1 MHYSTAYYLSQP
13 RMPAP
18 AAPRVRTARRNG
30 SLLRRARKAFAT
42 R

>member
-18 AAPRVRTARRNG
+18 APARVRSRRNG
-30 SLLRRARKAFAT
+30 SFLSRARKAFAA

>member
-18 AAPRVRTARRNG
+18 AAPRVRARRNG
-30 SLLRRARKAFAT
+30 SFLSRARRAFAA

>member
-18 AAPRVRTARRNG
+18 ANPRVRSSRRDG
-30 SLLRRARKAFAT
+30 SFLSRARKAFAA

>member
-18 AAPRVRTARRNG
+18 ATPRVRSRRNG
-30 SLLRRARKAFAT
+30 SLVSRARKALAA

>member
-18 AAPRVRTARRNG
+18 AAPRARVRRNG
-30 SLLRRARKAFAT
+30 SLLSRARKAFAA

>member
-18 AAPRVRTARRNG
+18 AAPRVRSRRNG
-30 SLLRRARKAFAT
+30 SFLTRARKAFAA